1 MGISQIPPAH
11 RSTLNRKKVKYLLT
25 SILSLLWVNLCLIEK
40 DDNHLKP
47 ERKKAYRIRYNTY
60 RKVKRMDIL
69 YLLIVLLF
77 GILMMIVEI
86 ILPRTGIMGIIGL
99 VVVIFALY

>member
-1 MGISQIPPAH
+1 
-11 RSTLNRKKVKYLLT
+11 
-25 SILSLLWVNLCLIEK
+25 
-40 DDNHLKP
+40 
-47 ERKKAYRIRYNTY
+47 
-60 RKVKRMDIL
+60 MDIL